1 MLLNSF
7 NFIALFPFIF
17 LLYWLIPRGGG
28 GYRRAAFLLLLSYVL
43 YMCWAPAWA
52 LLLLVVTTVT
62 YCGGLIFEGATDS
75 PTRKRRCVAVFS
87 VLAFLP
93 LIFWK
98 YYNFLSVNL
107 EASLQFIGAPV
118 GLPGLNWAVPIGI
131 SFFTFQAAGYMFD
144 VYFGKIKAERN
155 FLDYALFISF
165 FPQIAAGPISRAGN
179 LLPQLKNLPAFDY
192 TRAVQG
198 LKCMLWGV
206 FLKTVLA
213 DRLGLVVDSVFDNYE
228 FQSGSSCLLAAVLYS
243 FQIYGDF
250 AGYSLMAV
258 GVAKLVGIDLINNFE
273 RPYLAA
279 SVTEFW
285 RRWHISLSTWL
296 RDYVYIPLGGNRCS
310 KLRSYLNI
318 MITFLVSGLW
328 HGANWTFV
336 VWGGIHGLF
345 QIAEKA
351 MGLQKCGR
359 GGVIK
364 ALRICLTFV
373 LATFAWIFFRM
384 PTIGDAWAVICKMIG
399 ERSVT
404 GSLDFE
410 GGRSTLV
417 LIVLSLGVVIVSELM
432 QEYAPKISPFSSRFQ
447 TVRWGAY
454 TGALLMVLLFGV
466 LDAGQFIY
474 VNF

>member
-7 NFIALFPFIF
+7 NFITLFPFIF
-17 LLYWLIPRGGG
+17 TLYWLIPSFRG
-28 GYRRAAFLLLLSYVL
+28 GYRRGFLLLLSYGL
-43 YMCWAPAWA
+43 YMCWNPAWA
-52 LLLLVVTTVT
+52 LLLLAVSSLT
-62 YCGGLIFEGATDS
+62 YIGALLMESSTSDVK
-75 PTRKRRCVAVFS
+75 RKRRLVAVITPL
-87 VLAFLP
+87 VFLP

-98 YYNFLSVNL
+98 YYNFISCNL
-107 EASLQFIGAPV
+107 EDGLRALGVTV

-144 VYFGKIKAERN
+144 VYFGKIKAERS
-155 FLDYALFISF
+155 FLDYALFVAF

-213 DRLGLVVDSVFDNYE
+213 DRLGLVVDSVFNNYE
-228 FQSGSSCLLAAVLYS
+228 FQSGGSCLMASVLYS

-258 GVAKLVGIDLINNFE
+258 GVAKLIGIDLINNFE

-310 KLRSYLNI
+310 KVRGYLNI
-318 MITFLVSGLW
+318 LITFLVSGIW
-328 HGANWTFV
+328 HGANWTLV
-336 VWGGIHGLF
+336 VWGAIHGLF
-345 QIAEKA
+345 QIIEKA
-351 MGLQKCGR
+351 LGLQKCTR
-359 GGVIK
+359 GGIVRFC
-364 ALRICLTFV
+364 RICCTFV
-373 LATFAWIFFRM
+373 LATVAWIFFRM
-384 PTIGDAWAVICKMIG
+384 PTVGDAWAVICKIVG
-399 ERSVT
+399 D
-404 GSLDFE
+404 GNWGGALDFD

-417 LIVLSLGVVIVSELM
+417 LVLMSLGMVIAAEIM
-432 QEYAPKISPFSSRFQ
+432 QEYAPRYSPFGCKWLP
-447 TVRWGAY
+447 VRWGAY
-454 TGALLMVLLFGV
+454 SGIILMILLFGV